1 MQLADLQLSGC
12 PSIAHLDQYAGAWC
26 IEPKAAKSLIRT
38 VNNLNLAVHVQQHQ
52 PEAEQTAREAQAAIF
67 ETVPTGASAG
77 KPNALGVVRVEG
89 LMTKY
94 GSSMSSGGST
104 VLARRRIRAAA
115 NDESVSGILLILDTP
130 GGTVSGT
137 VDLALE
143 VREAAKK
150 KPVYAF
156 CEDICCSGGYFVASQ
171 ATRIYANSNAI
182 VGSIGVYLV
191 LEDWSKA
198 FAEHGVKVHVVR
210 FGEMKGAGMIG
221 TEITEE
227 ILEEDQKLVD
237 AHGEQFVSFVQKGR
251 GISQAKARELADGR
265 VYVGQESVAVGLV
278 DKIQTLEETLKELAK
293 AKPAARAKATAT
305 HDPLLTLHASAE
317 TEPDGEDD
325 EEPIEE
331 AGEAIDADPETEQS
345 EDAASSENDSP
356 TEEEDAMST
365 KPAEQSAPA
374 AAADTPK
381 AATYREIAAGCK
393 GFDKDAGDD
402 AKFAN
407 ACLERELTLDAC
419 KDEWSETLAAR
430 LETREQ
436 ELAAAQQTAAAKTT
450 VGKPAGN
457 KPLDDGDG
465 TPSAVSGGS
474 DPISAW
480 NAVVADLQAKGHDKA
495 SATRTAVAQ
504 HPELH
509 QQYLAAYKTACAKG
523 ERPANR

>member
-1 MQLADLQLSGC
+1 MLPDLNLAGC
-12 PSIAHLDQYAGAWC
+12 PSVAHLDQYAGAWC

-52 PEAEQTAREAQAAIF
+52 PEAEQTAREAKAAIF
-67 ETVPTGASAG
+67 ETVPTGGSAG
-77 KPNALGVVRVEG
+77 KPSALGVVRVEG

-115 NDESVSGILLILDTP
+115 DDESVSGILLILDTP

-150 KPVYAF
+150 KPVYAY

-171 ATRIYANSNAI
+171 ATRICANSNAI

-198 FAEHGVKVHVVR
+198 FDEAGVKVHVVK
-210 FGEMKGAGMIG
+210 FGDLKGAGAFG

-237 AHGEQFVSFVQKGR
+237 AHGDQFVSFVQKGR

-265 VYVGQESVAVGLV
+265 VYVGQEAVTVGLV
-278 DKIQTLEETLKELAK
+278 DKIQSLEETLKELAK
-293 AKPAARAKATAT
+293 AKAGTRAKAAGTA
-305 HDPLLTLHASAE
+305 DPLLSLDLS
-317 TEPDGEDD
+317 EPLAADVTADAGDAIDD
-325 EEPIEE
+325 
-331 AGEAIDADPETEQS
+331 DADPETDTGE
-345 EDAASSENDSP
+345 AAAASENDSP
-356 TEEEDAMST
+356 TLEEDTMST
-365 KPAEQSAPA
+365 APA
-374 AAADTPK
+374 AAAAPTADAPPTP
-381 AATYREIAAGCK
+381 ATYKQIAAGCK
-393 GFDKDAGDD
+393 GFSKDSGDD
-402 AKFAN
+402 ALFAN
-407 ACLERELTLDAC
+407 SCLERELTLDAC

-436 ELAAAQQTAAAKTT
+436 ELAEAQKAPAATT
-450 VGKPAGN
+450 KPAGN
-457 KPLDDGDG
+457 KPVEDGDTTASG
-465 TPSAVSGGS
+465 TAAVSG
-474 DPISAW
+474 DPVAQWEEAVAANVAKGMTKKQAASAANRANPGLREAAVAAW
-480 NAVVADLQAKGHDKA
+480 NA
-495 SATRTAVAQ
+495 RT
-504 HPELH
+504 
-509 QQYLAAYKTACAKG
+509 
-523 ERPANR
+523 